1 MPVDIA
7 TSGIVA
13 QAFRLLEMSPPS
25 SLGDASEQAVA
36 AAEQYGV
43 ALEACLAGCDWS
55 FASRVGRLAQVA
67 ASPTAVD
74 PELTFEFERPAD
86 LLVVRSLAP
95 CDIVWRL
102 DADRLRTDF
111 SGPIHIRYTAR
122 IEDETRLPAEF
133 RTAVAY
139 RLAGFLAPR
148 WTTSLNRAQA
158 LSDAAEDWL
167 TRARRTDRGSASPRR
182 YDGRD
187 MGPSWAEAMVR

>member
-13 QAFRLLEMSPPS
+13 QAFRLMEMSPPS
-25 SLGDASEQAVA
+25 SLGDASEQAIA
-36 AAEQYGV
+36 AVEQYGV
-43 ALEACLAGCDWS
+43 ALEACLENCDWS

-67 ASPTAVD
+67 PIATAVD

-86 LLVVRSLAP
+86 LLAIR
-95 CDIVWRL
+95 DISPRGMVWRL
-102 DADRLRTDF
+102 DADRLRTDI

-122 IEDETRLPAEF
+122 IEDETRLPAQF

-148 WTTSLNRAQA
+148 WTASMNRAQG
-158 LSDAAEDWL
+158 LSDAADDWL
-167 TRARRTDRGSASPRR
+167 TRARRGDRGSASPVR

-187 MGPSWAEAMVR
+187 PVESWSASAVR